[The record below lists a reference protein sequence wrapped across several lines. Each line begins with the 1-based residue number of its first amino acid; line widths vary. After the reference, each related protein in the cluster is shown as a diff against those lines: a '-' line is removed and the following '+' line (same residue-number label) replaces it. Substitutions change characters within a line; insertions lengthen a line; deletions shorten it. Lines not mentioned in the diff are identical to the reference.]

1 MDSAQAQRILDSMIA
16 FIKQHGDEEVAAI
29 NASAD
34 NEFIIQK
41 NSYVTEEKVKI
52 TDNFKNELEN

>member
-1 MDSAQAQRILDSMIA
+1 MNDANAKKILDSMIA

-34 NEFIIQK
+34 NEFI
-41 NSYVTEEKVKI
+41 V
-52 TDNFKNELEN
+52 